1 MKYLQMLADKGV
13 DGVLICMAREN
24 DSEKVEEM
32 VALMDSLNIPFVLV
46 DRFYPEVKGCSVIVD
61 HDEGGYLA
69 ARHLLELGHTRI
81 GCVGGPK
88 AVSYTHLLRFPHPH
102 FRAEMPRR

>member
-1 MKYLQMLADKGV
+1 M
-13 DGVLICMAREN
+13 
-24 DSEKVEEM
+24 
-32 VALMDSLNIPFVLV
+32 ALMDSLNIPFVLV

-81 GCVGGPK
+81 GCVGGQRIWLIP
-88 AVSYTHLLRFPHPH
+88 TGGR
-102 FRAEMPRR
+102 RAIYGH